1 MNNFWTIAK
10 KEFKRFFTDRRLVL
24 SLILPGLFIYIFYSI
39 MGSILPS
46 IGQDNV
52 PEDYVYEVARANIPN
67 SYADTLSLVFEGK
80 VTYHEISDYETN
92 SEQYKQD
99 VKNGKYD
106 LLLNFDSDFEE
117 KINEIRNG
125 NTSVIPP
132 AIEIYYLSTSDA
144 SNKIYSSAV
153 AILVS
158 SPNYNIT
165 TYSLN
170 DSPDLADTN
179 GIYTKVIASIL
190 PMIVISL
197 LFSTCAAICP
207 ESIAGEKERGTIAT
221 LLVTPVKRYEVAAGK
236 IFALSCIS
244 IIGGTFSFLGVVLS
258 LPKIMQM
265 SDATLSLGLLQYIL
279 MFLVI
284 ISCVVMIVS
293 VMSLFSCF
301 AKSIKEANSM
311 ISISMPVVLV
321 FSLLAAFIKNNS
333 LWITIIPIYNVSTA
347 LTQLVNNQ
355 YNGIFLALTISS
367 NIAYSLIFGYL
378 VVKMFNSERIM
389 FSR

>member
-1 MNNFWTIAK
+1 
-10 KEFKRFFTDRRLVL
+10 
-24 SLILPGLFIYIFYSI
+24 
-39 MGSILPS
+39 
-46 IGQDNV
+46 
-52 PEDYVYEVARANIPN
+52 
-67 SYADTLSLVFEGK
+67 
-80 VTYHEISDYETN
+80 
-92 SEQYKQD
+92 
-99 VKNGKYD
+99 
-106 LLLNFDSDFEE
+106 
-117 KINEIRNG
+117 
-125 NTSVIPP
+125 
-132 AIEIYYLSTSDA
+132 
-144 SNKIYSSAV
+144 
-153 AILVS
+153 VS

-221 LLVTPVKRYEVAAGK
+221 LLVTPVKRYEVASGK

-265 SDATLSLGLLQYIL
+265 SDATLSLGPLQYIL